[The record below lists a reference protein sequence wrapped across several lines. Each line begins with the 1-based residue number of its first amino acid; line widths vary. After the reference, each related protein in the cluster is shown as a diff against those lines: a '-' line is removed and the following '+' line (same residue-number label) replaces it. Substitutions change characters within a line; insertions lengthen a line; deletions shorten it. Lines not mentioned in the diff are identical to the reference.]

1 MGETTTASAEA
12 EPVLLEK
19 RDGSVLILT
28 FNEPVKRNALTPAI
42 RVALA
47 EAIDRI
53 ERDPEIRAV
62 VLTGGPKVFSA
73 GGDISAMRNDGL
85 AAGRERFRLLH
96 GMVRSI
102 VKSSK
107 PYVAAVEGAAAGAGF
122 SLALCC
128 DTIIAGASS
137 RFIASF
143 PKVGLVAD
151 AGLLLTLPARVGV
164 GRARQILLYAEPVPA
179 NAAERMGLVDE
190 VVPDGTVLERA
201 VARARAFD
209 ALAPL
214 STAVAKEALA
224 GQLDAMLDWERSV
237 QAALFQTADHA
248 EGKAAFLDK
257 RPPNFQGR

>member
-1 MGETTTASAEA
+1 MGDTTTPNPGV
-12 EPVLLEK
+12 EPVLLES
-19 RDGSVLILT
+19 RNASVAILT
-28 FNEPVKRNALTPAI
+28 LNEPTKRNALSPAL

-73 GGDISAMRNDGL
+73 GGDLTAMRNDGL

-96 GMVRSI
+96 GIVRSI

-107 PYVAAVEGAAAGAGF
+107 PFIAAVEGPAAGAGF

-128 DTIIAGASS
+128 DTIIAGAGS

-151 AGLLLTLPARVGV
+151 AGLLLTLPARVGI
-164 GRARQILLYAEPVPA
+164 GRARQILLYAEPISA
-179 NAAERMGLVDE
+179 EAAERIGLVDE
-190 VVPDGTVLERA
+190 VVPDGTALERA
-201 VARARAFD
+201 VARARAFE

-224 GQLDAMLDWERSV
+224 GRLDEVLDWERSA
-237 QAALFQTADHA
+237 QAALFQTSDHA

-257 RPPNFQGR
+257 RPPIFQGR